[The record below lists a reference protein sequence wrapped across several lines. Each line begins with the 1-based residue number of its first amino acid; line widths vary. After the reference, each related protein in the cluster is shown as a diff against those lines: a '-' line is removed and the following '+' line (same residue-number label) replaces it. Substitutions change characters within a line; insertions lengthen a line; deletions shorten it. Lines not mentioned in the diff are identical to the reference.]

1 MMKKLIAALLAGAV
15 ACVLLASCTG
25 GGTVTHEAATM
36 TDSGEE
42 INEV

>member
-1 MMKKLIAALLAGAV
+1 MKKLIAALIAGAV

-36 TDSGEE
+36 TDSGELVE
-42 INEV
+42 EDK

>member
-1 MMKKLIAALLAGAV
+1 MKKLIAALLAGVA

-25 GGTVTHEAATM
+25 GGTVTHEVATM